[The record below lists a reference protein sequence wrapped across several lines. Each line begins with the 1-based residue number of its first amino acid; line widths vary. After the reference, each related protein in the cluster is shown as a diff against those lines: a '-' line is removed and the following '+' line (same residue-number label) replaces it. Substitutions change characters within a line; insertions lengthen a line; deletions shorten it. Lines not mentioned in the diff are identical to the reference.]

1 MPLGPVGLTIPVSPH
16 TQPDEARLLNTG
28 EEARLFWRLRGHL
41 LRSTLWQL
49 MSVAR
54 LRLWLTTILST
65 LFWLGLFYMAY
76 EGFVYLR
83 AESDG
88 AEEIVFNLFYGS
100 LTLMLAFSSGIIL
113 YGGLFDSQEVGF
125 LLSSPTRPQRIFM
138 HRFQEA
144 AMLSSWGFLLLGSPL
159 LAAYGLVADAPWY
172 FYVLLL
178 PYMISFALIPS
189 GLGAIVCLLIV
200 RLLARHRK
208 LVLAALCV
216 VTLAALGLVLWSVLA
231 GNNGNLLT
239 NRWFEQMRR
248 RVNNVPIRLLPSWWL
263 SAGLLEA
270 ARGEGRLLNYQ
281 PWAQAMLFLALLA
294 ANALAIHQAAVAL
307 AGRILRDSY
316 YQLQTLGTPKRQAG
330 AALIDRLL
338 DRLLK
343 PLPAPTRLLLLK
355 DFRIFR
361 RDPTQWT
368 QFLIFLGLVLLFF
381 MAMPWLTYGPQ
392 HAVWINVV
400 SFLNLTVVGLILST
414 FTTRFIFPM
423 ISLEG
428 RRFWV
433 LGPLPISRD
442 TILWGKFLFA
452 SFGSLLPCLLLVL
465 MSDFMLRINPLVI
478 VVHQITAVILC
489 IGLAA
494 VAVGLGAQMPD
505 LRETNPSKIAAGF
518 GGTLNLV
525 LSAMYVLVVVG
536 LTAVPSYL
544 YVYALRK
551 TVPDLVYLD
560 QMRLYMAAACGGAL
574 LLGLAVTSLIM
585 LMGLRAFRR
594 LEY

>member
-1 MPLGPVGLTIPVSPH
+1 MSADPLPYQAPPLTTPTGAGLLSNG
-16 TQPDEARLLNTG
+16 QEG
-28 EEARLFWRLRGHL
+28 RLFWRLRFQL
-41 LRSTLWQL
+41 LRSTLRQL
-49 MSVAR
+49 MATAR
-54 LRLWLTTILST
+54 LRLWLTTILSC
-65 LFWLGLFYMAY
+65 LFWLGLFFLAY

-113 YGGLFDSQEVGF
+113 YGGLFDSREIGF
-125 LLSSPTRPQRIFM
+125 LLSTPTRPQRIFIY
-138 HRFQEA
+138 RFHEA

-159 LAAYGLVADAPWY
+159 LAAYGLVVDAPWY
-172 FYVLLL
+172 FYALLL
-178 PYMISFALIPS
+178 PYMIAFALIPS
-189 GLGAIVCLLIV
+189 GLGAIACLLIV
-200 RLLARHRK
+200 RLLARYRK
-208 LVLAALCV
+208 FALGALCL
-216 VTLAALGLVLWSVLA
+216 VTLAALGLMLWSVIA
-231 GNNGNLLT
+231 GNDGNLLT

-248 RVNNVPIRLLPSWWL
+248 RVNNVPIRLMPSWWL
-263 SAGLLEA
+263 SAGLVEA
-270 ARGEGRLLNYQ
+270 ARGEGKLLSYQ
-281 PWAQAMLFLALLA
+281 PWAQAMLFLTLLV
-294 ANALAIHQAAVAL
+294 ANALLIHQAAVAL
-307 AGRILRDSY
+307 AGRVLRESY
-316 YQLQTLGTPKRQAG
+316 YRLQTLGTPSRQAG
-330 AALIDRLL
+330 TAPVDRVLGLALW
-338 DRLLK
+338 
-343 PLPAPTRLLLLK
+343 PLPRPTQLLLLK

-414 FTTRFIFPM
+414 FTTRFIFPL

-452 SFGSLLPCLLLVL
+452 ALGAMLPCSLLIL
-465 MSDFMLRINPLVI
+465 MSDVMLRINPLVI
-478 VVHQITAVILC
+478 VVHQVTGVLLC
-489 IGLAA
+489 VGLAA
-494 VAVGLGAQMPD
+494 VAVGLGARMPD
-505 LRETNPSKIAAGF
+505 LRETNASKIAAGF

-525 LSAMYVLVVVG
+525 VSAIYVLVVVG
-536 LTAVPSYL
+536 LTAVPCYL
-544 YVYALRK
+544 YVQALRRV
-551 TVPDLVYLD
+551 VPDPAQLAELRWYIALSCG
-560 QMRLYMAAACGGAL
+560 AA
-574 LLGLAVTSLIM
+574 LAVGIAVTALTM
-585 LMGLRAFRR
+585 LMGLRSFRR